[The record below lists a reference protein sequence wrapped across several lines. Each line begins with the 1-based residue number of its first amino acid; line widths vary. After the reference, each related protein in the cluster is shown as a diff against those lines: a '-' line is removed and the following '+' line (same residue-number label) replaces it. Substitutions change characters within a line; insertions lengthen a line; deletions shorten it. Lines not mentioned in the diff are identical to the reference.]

1 VTTREELMAKAQA
14 LRAEADHLRV
24 LASHVTDTR
33 ALDAIS
39 ELIEELEGRA
49 QALQVQAGDGHRP

>member
-1 VTTREELMAKAQA
+1 MTGTEELMAKAQG

-24 LASHVTDTR
+24 LASHVTDAR
-33 ALDAIS
+33 ALEAIS

-49 QALQVQAGDGHRP
+49 QALQTQAGDRHQP